1 MKCILY
7 NEMHFYIMKI
17 DREAFFR
24 AMVGTKGYKE
34 KTLSGNVILTSSS
47 PNPHLILIIH
57 THPHLILTSSSPHPH
72 RILTSSSSSS
82 PHPHLILT
90 SSSPHPRHP
99 HLDLI
104 ILTES

>member
-34 KTLSGNVILTSSS
+34 KTLSGK
-47 PNPHLILIIH
+47 
-57 THPHLILTSSSPHPH
+57 SSSPHPH

-82 PHPHLILT
+82 PHPRPNRVT
-90 SSSPHPRHP
+90 QTRR
-99 HLDLI
+99 
-104 ILTES
+104 